1 MSNEGKKVKIHY
13 EGTLDDGEKFD
24 SSYDRGEPIE
34 FVCMAGTVI
43 PGFDEGVKDM
53 KVGEKKTIHIE
64 PENAYGLRNDQMVQ
78 KIPVASIPNADQLPV
93 GQMIYMTGPDGTP
106 IPTKVESIEDGIVT
120 LDFNHPLAGKALN
133 FELELVEVEDA

>member
-13 EGTLDDGEKFD
+13 NGTLDNGEKFD

-43 PGFDEGVKDM
+43 PGFDQGVKDM
-53 KVGEKKTIHIE
+53 KVGEKKTVHIE
-64 PENAYGLRNDQMVQ
+64 PADAYGEYNQAAVQ
-78 KIPVASIPNADQLPV
+78 VIPETAIPNADKLPV
-93 GQMIYMTGPDGTP
+93 GEMIYMTGPGGMPTP
-106 IPTKVESIEDGIVT
+106 VKVVSVEDGKVT

-133 FELELVEVEDA
+133 FELELISVEE